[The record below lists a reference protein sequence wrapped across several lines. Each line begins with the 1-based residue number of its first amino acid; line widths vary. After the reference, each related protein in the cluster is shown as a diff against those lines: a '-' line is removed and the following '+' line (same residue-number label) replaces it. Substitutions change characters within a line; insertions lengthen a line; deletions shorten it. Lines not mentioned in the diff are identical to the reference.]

1 MARVPMGNFG
11 NAMPQVERIRMPQQ
25 DNISA
30 SLVNASQ
37 VFGQAVNQR
46 DKAQQEAEV
55 SAKRLE
61 LYGNQLAEQEAKIK
75 LDDALTTQMSEQV
88 TLVKKDVVNG
98 VYDAKAGDEALKT
111 WGAAKYKELE
121 QDMPMHART
130 QLQQYWKSNV
140 DKEATS
146 LLPLQLR
153 ADAQKG
159 VVVADKAFDV
169 ATRYDREK
177 GREYLKNNLNSLNI
191 SEAEKSDRLIKYDVT
206 RDILDVDDRITL
218 AVSGKDTSDL
228 TTLISDLDG
237 GKYGHLDGPT
247 AQNKKNQALSRID
260 AINKLNEVEENK
272 RVQVAGKVFN
282 EYKSQVL
289 TGRMLDDDY
298 RNDVRKSVAGTEHEA
313 EFDFYDK
320 QSSNFQSFS
329 RKSTSDQLA
338 LINQQKANMKNSST
352 TDAVTEGKILGVY
365 ESLYNEKLSTIKSN
379 PNQAVREAGLE
390 VHELTSVELKTNPNS
405 FVKKAI
411 ENGVSQMSLKDAN
424 VKVLPI
430 SNEDLPEARKAFND
444 MGVDQK
450 LNFIG
455 GLIDQS
461 KGVKNGAKI
470 WGSLLG
476 QLGGG
481 SMNYVS
487 AGLAQMNGF
496 KSTENRHLATSIIN
510 GTQLLKNKQ
519 LIMPKEAELKTEFN
533 KYVGNTLSGTSANNA
548 YETFKAVYADTLN
561 ERAIQHKATDEAPNK
576 DVLKTALGM
585 ATGGVYTQSG
595 KHKNY
600 LGESVKDWKV
610 SKPYGWTDSKFESY
624 INPGYE
630 RISKETGLPVHELE
644 SLRLHRSEKKTEK
657 GEIQYDLINER
668 GNPLQVKGVIWRISL
683 PGATK

>member
-1 MARVPMGNFG
+1 MGNFG
-11 NAMPQVERIRMPQQ
+11 TAMPQVERIRMPQQ
-25 DNISA
+25 TNIA
-30 SLVNASQ
+30 GSLNNAAQ
-37 VFGQAVNQR
+37 VFGNAVNEK
-46 DKAQQEAEV
+46 DKAQQEEEV

-88 TLVKKDVVNG
+88 TLVKNDVVNG

-111 WGAAKYKELE
+111 WGSAKYKELE
-121 QDMPMHART
+121 NDMPMHART

-140 DKEATS
+140 DKEAVS

-191 SEAEKSDRLIKYDVT
+191 SEAEKTDRLLKYDTT
-206 RDILDVDDRITL
+206 RDILDVDDRITV

-289 TGRMLDDDY
+289 TGRMLDDEY
-298 RNDVRKSVAGTEHEA
+298 RNNVRKSVSGTEHEA

-411 ENGVSQMSLKDAN
+411 ENGISQMALKDSN

-455 GLIDQS
+455 GMINQS
-461 KGVKNGAKI
+461 KGMQNGAKI
-470 WGSLLG
+470 WGAVLG
-476 QLGGG
+476 QLGGADRTFLL
-481 SMNYVS
+481 
-487 AGLAQMNGF
+487 AGLAKSKNRKIGDTNLSDAIMQGHALVKQGGF
-496 KSTENRHLATSIIN
+496 VLPTDLDSTFRARYGNLNLFGSFDDDLKKFKYAYATLYSKSGGNHQKKDEVSDTNTINKAFKLAT
-510 GTQLLKNKQ
+510 GGAYTQSAGWFSSFKNSDGEAIKSWKV
-519 LIMPKEAELKTEFN
+519 PKPYGWADDKFNAYLEQGYSQVATQSGYTEAELKGFRLTPYIDRNSEN
-533 KYVGNTLSGTSANNA
+533 IA
-548 YETFKAVYADTLN
+548 YGFLN
-561 ERAIQHKATDEAPNK
+561 EAGDL
-576 DVLKTALGM
+576 V
-585 ATGGVYTQSG
+585 TGKSG
-595 KHKNY
+595 R
-600 LGESVKDWKV
+600 
-610 SKPYGWTDSKFESY
+610 P
-624 INPGYE
+624 
-630 RISKETGLPVHELE
+630 
-644 SLRLHRSEKKTEK
+644 
-657 GEIQYDLINER
+657 QLIIF
-668 GNPLQVKGVIWRISL
+668 KGVRR
-683 PGATK
+683 

>member
-1 MARVPMGNFG
+1 MGNFG

-25 DNISA
+25 TNIA
-30 SLVNASQ
+30 GALVNASQ
-37 VFGQAVNQR
+37 VFGNAVNEK

-88 TLVKKDVVNG
+88 TLVKKDVLNG
-98 VYDAKAGDEALKT
+98 VYDAKKGDEALKT

-121 QDMPMHART
+121 EDMPMHART

-191 SEAEKSDRLIKYDVT
+191 SEAEKNDRLQKYDIT
-206 RDILDVDDRITL
+206 RDILDIDDRITL

-411 ENGVSQMSLKDAN
+411 ENGISQMALKDAN

-610 SKPYGWTDSKFESY
+610 SKPYGWEDTKFEAY

-630 RISKETGLPVHELE
+630 RISKETGLTVSELQ
-644 SLRLHRSEKKTEK
+644 SLRLRRSEKKTNK
-657 GEIQYDLINER
+657 GEMQYDLINER
-668 GNPLQVKGVIWRISL
+668 GNPLQVGGVIWRISL